1 MVVVVIAAAALS
13 LWVELSAAC
22 AIVFPVAG
30 KMALSF
36 LHAAEV
42 ELSSTVAEYA
52 AYWVKQSLRR
62 SSEQS
67 DSLQSA
73 QVGVQVL
80 TGSRQGRRL
89 EHAHTVLRNRQHR
102 FTVEKRFDDFDRLHA
117 DLRELEPNMPRV
129 CERQKL
135 VGA

>member
-1 MVVVVIAAAALS
+1 ML
-13 LWVELSAAC
+13 L
-22 AIVFPVAG
+22 
-30 KMALSF
+30 ALSF
-36 LHAAEV
+36 LRAAEV
-42 ELSSTVAEYA
+42 ELSGTVAEYDA

-67 DSLQSA
+67 DSFQSA